1 MPTAAYTVFAVNPTR
16 PTAWPC
22 YAGWAGSTR
31 LLAARASRVLTLS
44 VSRKIS
50 NKKKT
55 SAVRVY
61 GHRHRWQIY
70 FRRWNPYAYL
80 HILYIYSK

>member
-1 MPTAAYTVFAVNPTR
+1 MANSLL
-16 PTAWPC
+16 
-22 YAGWAGSTR
+22 GWAGMR
-31 LLAARASRVLTLS
+31 HGGRVLLLSLS

-55 SAVRVY
+55 SAVREY

-70 FRRWNPYAYL
+70 FLRWNPYAYL
-80 HILYIYSK
+80 HTHYIYSK